1 MMTKT
6 KNLGLALNAGIGAGL
21 ILLAGCA
28 SQPAHQRT
36 AALRPLP
43 ARPHAA
49 GAQRSTA
56 PSVETASADRSLQ
69 LRAAAFESFMR
80 HARGIDPAFSG
91 PADVAHA
98 LQTGANHEPHELE
111 AGMIAYAALAALQ
124 EPRFVAAVRAEAQ
137 PADLARRL
145 AADPQ
150 AVLALP
156 GAEAA
161 GARAS
166 GALYAQG
173 VGLASDGEKVK
184 HAAYSVQHQAWST
197 AKVPDAAGRLSRV
210 KRLSAESYQPARE
223 DAAQLQMALAQT
235 LHRPGAP
242 TPVVARGVALAALSV
257 LGEQRQGQSL
267 MSEPR
272 TGSCLHMAKLNLYQC
287 LASAGPH
294 YEDIFCLGQHAM
306 IDTGQCVV
314 DATKASGS
322 SPRQVAMTKASY
334 RP

>member
-1 MMTKT
+1 MTKT
-6 KNLGLALNAGIGAGL
+6 RNLGLALTAGL
-21 ILLAGCA
+21 LALAGCA
-28 SQPAHQRT
+28 TQPAHPRT

-43 ARPHAA
+43 ARPYAA
-49 GAQRSTA
+49 APRQSTPRAVEAA
-56 PSVETASADRSLQ
+56 PADRSLQ
-69 LRAAAFESFMR
+69 VQAAAFESFMR
-80 HARGIDPAFSG
+80 HARGIDAAFAS
-91 PADVAHA
+91 PADVAQA
-98 LQTGANHEPHELE
+98 LQTGASHEPHELE

-124 EPRFVAAVRAEAQ
+124 EPRFVAAVRAESS
-137 PADLARRL
+137 PGELARRL

-150 AVLALP
+150 AALALP

-161 GARAS
+161 GARAN

-173 VGLASDGEKVK
+173 AGLAGDGEKVK
-184 HAAYSVQHQAWST
+184 RAAYSVQHQDWSK

-210 KRLSAESYQPARE
+210 KRLSAESYRPARE
-223 DAAQLQMALAQT
+223 DAAELQMALAQT
-235 LHRPGAP
+235 THRPGAP

-306 IDTGQCVV
+306 IDPGQCVV
-314 DATKASGS
+314 EATKA
-322 SPRQVAMTKASY
+322 PAARQVAMTRISD
-334 RP
+334 RR

>member
-1 MMTKT
+1 MTKT
-6 KNLGLALNAGIGAGL
+6 RNLGLALSAIL
-21 ILLAGCA
+21 IALAGCA
-28 SQPAHQRT
+28 TQPVHSRT
-36 AALRPLP
+36 ASVRPYS
-43 ARPHAA
+43 ARPPA
-49 GAQRSTA
+49 AQRYRPAA
-56 PSVETASADRSLQ
+56 PMMAAAAPGDRSLQ
-69 LRAAAFESFMR
+69 LQAAAFESFMR

-91 PADVAHA
+91 PADVAQA
-98 LQTGANHEPHELE
+98 LQTGASHEPHELE
-111 AGMIAYAALAALQ
+111 AGMIAYAALAAMQ
-124 EPRFVAAVRAEAQ
+124 EPRFVAAVRAETQ
-137 PADLARRL
+137 PGELARRL

-150 AVLALP
+150 AALALP

-173 VGLASDGEKVK
+173 FGLASDGEKVK
-184 HAAYSVQHQAWST
+184 RAAYSVQHQDWSK
-197 AKVPDAAGRLSRV
+197 AKVPDPAGRLSRV
-210 KRLSAESYQPARE
+210 KRLSAASYQPARE
-223 DAAQLQMALAQT
+223 DAAQLQIALAQT

-267 MSEPR
+267 MSEPGA
-272 TGSCLHMAKLNLYQC
+272 GSCLHMAKLNLYQC

-306 IDTGQCVV
+306 IETGQCVV
-314 DATKASGS
+314 DATRASA
-322 SPRQVAMTKASY
+322 PRQVAMSKVSY

>member
-6 KNLGLALNAGIGAGL
+6 KNLSLATVAGL
-21 ILLAGCA
+21 IALAGCA
-28 SQPAHQRT
+28 TQPAPHQRT

-43 ARPHAA
+43 PRPYASA
-49 GAQRSTA
+49 PRQSTLSA
-56 PSVETASADRSLQ
+56 VETAPTDRSLQ
-69 LRAAAFESFMR
+69 IQAAAFESFMR
-80 HARGIDPAFSG
+80 HARGIDPAFSS
-91 PADVAHA
+91 PADVAQA
-98 LQTGANHEPHELE
+98 LQTGARHEPRELE
-111 AGMIAYAALAALQ
+111 AGMIAFAALAALQ
-124 EPRFVAAVRAEAQ
+124 EPRFVAAVRAEAR
-137 PADLARRL
+137 PGELARRL

-150 AVLALP
+150 AALALP

-173 VGLASDGEKVK
+173 SGLTGDGEKVK

-210 KRLSAESYQPARE
+210 KRLSTESYRPAGE
-223 DAAQLQMALAQT
+223 DAAQLQLALAQNT
-235 LHRPGAP
+235 HRPGGA

-257 LGEQRQGQSL
+257 LGEQRQGQGL
-267 MSEPR
+267 MSEPAA
-272 TGSCLHMAKLNLYQC
+272 GSCLHMAKLNLYQC

-306 IDTGQCVV
+306 IDPGQCVV
-314 DATKASGS
+314 EATKAPG
-322 SPRQVAMTKASY
+322 PRQVAVTRASY